1 MGQTHLGSS
10 RINMKAIVIFSS
22 LLIAC
27 SSRGLGGRHAQRQ
40 HRQHRQHRV
49 VFGQRVRTGRDHSLH
64 EIRAAP
70 TGYFPGAPDYEY
82 EDQAG
87 ARADDLAGYGDNEL
101 SSYKSGDDQAEGR
114 DQAAYNDS
122 QDRYGDQE
130 QEEYEFQARD
140 KPEEYESDQEQYS
153 ESSGAPGDILT
164 NNVEEGYSVPA
175 KSSDDKV
182 INRPVNEEYGAPA
195 NSEDGA
201 SDLNNS
207 VNEEYGAPANSEDGA
222 SDLNKSAEQEYGA
235 PADSDYG
242 APDVNRSVEEE
253 YGAPAGEDYG
263 APDLNRSADEEYGAP
278 AGEEYGAP
286 AGEDYGAP
294 DVNRSVDEDY
304 GAPAE
309 SSASNIDT
317 SYTDPNG
324 ARTAPEYGSGDSDT
338 ELATSDEYSAPDE
351 DEKSSRNAFEYSAP
365 ADGTYSA
372 PDASRTVNTDYAAP
386 TADGVESDY
395 SAPALETVRGVT

>member
-27 SSRGLGGRHAQRQ
+27 SSRGLGGRHAHRQ

-101 SSYKSGDDQAEGR
+101 SSYKSGDDKA
-114 DQAAYNDS
+114 
-122 QDRYGDQE
+122 
-130 QEEYEFQARD
+130 
-140 KPEEYESDQEQYS
+140 EEYESDQEQYS

-175 KSSDDKV
+175 NSSADK
-182 INRPVNEEYGAPA
+182 
-195 NSEDGA
+195 
-201 SDLNNS
+201 
-207 VNEEYGAPANSEDGA
+207 
-222 SDLNKSAEQEYGA
+222 
-235 PADSDYG
+235 
-242 APDVNRSVEEE
+242 E
-253 YGAPAGEDYG
+253 YGAPAGQEYG
-263 APDLNRSADEEYGAP
+263 APDLNRSVD
-278 AGEEYGAP
+278 EEYGAP

-294 DVNRSVDEDY
+294 DVNRSVDEEY
-304 GAPAE
+304 GAPADE
-309 SSASNIDT
+309 
-317 SYTDPNG
+317 
-324 ARTAPEYGSGDSDT
+324 EYG
-338 ELATSDEYSAPDE
+338 APDLN
-351 DEKSSRNAFEYSAP
+351 RSA
-365 ADGTYSA
+365 
-372 PDASRTVNTDYAAP
+372 
-386 TADGVESDY
+386 
-395 SAPALETVRGVT
+395 

>member
-27 SSRGLGGRHAQRQ
+27 SSRGLGGRHAHRQ

-122 QDRYGDQE
+122 QDRYCDQE
-130 QEEYEFQARD
+130 QEEYEFYARD

-182 INRPVNEEYGAPA
+182 INRSVNEEYGAPA

-207 VNEEYGAPANSEDGA
+207 
-222 SDLNKSAEQEYGA
+222 
-235 PADSDYG
+235 ADK
-242 APDVNRSVEEE
+242 E
-253 YGAPAGEDYG
+253 YGAPAGQEYG
-263 APDLNRSADEEYGAP
+263 APDLNRSADK
-278 AGEEYGAP
+278 EYGAP

-294 DVNRSVDEDY
+294 DVNRSVDEEYGAPAGEDY
-304 GAPAE
+304 GAP
-309 SSASNIDT
+309 
-317 SYTDPNG
+317 
-324 ARTAPEYGSGDSDT
+324 
-338 ELATSDEYSAPDE
+338 
-351 DEKSSRNAFEYSAP
+351 
-365 ADGTYSA
+365 
-372 PDASRTVNTDYAAP
+372 
-386 TADGVESDY
+386 
-395 SAPALETVRGVT
+395 

>member
-22 LLIAC
+22 LLIVC
-27 SSRGLGGRHAQRQ
+27 SSRGLGGRHAHRQ

-122 QDRYGDQE
+122 QDRYCDQE

-182 INRPVNEEYGAPA
+182 INRSVNEEYGAPA

-207 VNEEYGAPANSEDGA
+207 
-222 SDLNKSAEQEYGA
+222 AEQE
-235 PADSDYG
+235 YG
-242 APDVNRSVEEE
+242 APDVNRSV
-253 YGAPAGEDYG
+253 D
-263 APDLNRSADEEYGAP
+263 
-278 AGEEYGAP
+278 EEYGAP

-294 DVNRSVDEDY
+294 DVNRSADEEY

-309 SSASNIDT
+309 SSASNID
-317 SYTDPNG
+317 PNG
-324 ARTAPEYGSGDSDT
+324 ARTAQDGSGAPEYGSGDSDT
-338 ELATSDEYSAPDE
+338 ELAADEYSAPEE
-351 DEKSSRNAFEYSAP
+351 DEKSSHNAIEYSAP
-365 ADGTYSA
+365 ADRTYSA
-372 PDASRTVNTDYAAP
+372 PDASRSVNTDYAAP
-386 TADGVESDY
+386 TAADY
-395 SAPALETVRGVT
+395 SAPTSETARGVTDEYGAPAGESDSSRTGSGTDPTKVCPGGALEECVKVCPGPTLRVYGACVRGCADRCPED